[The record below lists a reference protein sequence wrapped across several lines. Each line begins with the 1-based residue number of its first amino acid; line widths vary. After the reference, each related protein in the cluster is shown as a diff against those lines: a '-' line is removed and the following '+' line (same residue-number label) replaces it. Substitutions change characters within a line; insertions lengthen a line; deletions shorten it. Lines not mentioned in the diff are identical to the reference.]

1 MMYNSFPSSD
11 EIYHHGIKG
20 MKWGIRR
27 TPEQLGH
34 KIAGKLKINKKGGKV
49 ETAKDSAKKKSDSPE
64 ETVEQKKKRVLSS
77 RSAKELYDN
86 ADLFTTKELQ
96 DAYNRLTLER
106 NIKNL
111 APKEVSRGKKMVD
124 SYIKG
129 AKTVGEVLSA
139 TNKVLGGIKAFNKIV
154 NGGKSDNDSSDNKKK
169 KTDSKKVDSSSN
181 NSSDNKKKKTDSK
194 KVDSSSNNSSDNAPA
209 SKKTKKRE
217 QRNSADDEPTYEV
230 PDNPRDTARA
240 ARDVYEDAKSETSSE
255 IARYNR
261 SWYNDDNIDAGID
274 FAVNTMAALM
284 DSPIRGLLDDPDRRR
299 R

>member
-34 KIAGKLKINKKGGKV
+34 KIAGKLKIKKKGGKV
-49 ETAKDSAKKKSDSPE
+49 ETTKDSSSKKKSDSPE

-154 NGGKSDNDSSDNKKK
+154 NGGKNDND
-169 KTDSKKVDSSSN
+169 
-181 NSSDNKKKKTDSK
+181 SSDNKKKKTDSK

-217 QRNSADDEPTYEV
+217 RQNSADDEPTYEV
-230 PDNPRDTARA
+230 PDNPRDTAKA

-255 IARYNR
+255 NARYNR

>member
-1 MMYNSFPSSD
+1 MVYNNFPSSD
-11 EIYHHGIKG
+11 AIYHYGIKG

-27 TPEQLGH
+27 TAEQLGH
-34 KIAGKLKINKKGGKV
+34 KVKGKLKIKKKGGKV
-49 ETAKDSAKKKSDSPE
+49 ETTKDSTKKKSDSDE
-64 ETVEQKKKRVLSS
+64 ETVEQKKQRVLSS
-77 RSAKELYDN
+77 RSAKQLYDN

-139 TNKVLGGIKAFNKIV
+139 TNKVLGCIKAFNKIV
-154 NGGKSDNDSSDNKKK
+154 GGDKKKDDNDSSEKKK
-169 KTDSKKVDSSSN
+169 KTDSKKADSSS
-181 NSSDNKKKKTDSK
+181 D
-194 KVDSSSNNSSDNAPA
+194 DSSVKNAKNNRTNKS
-209 SKKTKKRE
+209 
-217 QRNSADDEPTYEV
+217 DDEPNYEV
-230 PDNPRDTARA
+230 PDNPKDTANAVKDAYRE
-240 ARDVYEDAKSETSSE
+240 AREETNRETS
-255 IARYNR
+255 RYSQ

-274 FAVNTMAALM
+274 FAVNTMASLM
-284 DSPIRGLLDDPDRRR
+284 DSPIRGLLEDSNRRR

>member
-34 KIAGKLKINKKGGKV
+34 KIAGKLKIKKKGGKV
-49 ETAKDSAKKKSDSPE
+49 ETTKDSSKKKSDSPE
-64 ETVEQKKKRVLSS
+64 ETVEEKKKRVLSS

-124 SYIKG
+124 NYIKG

-154 NGGKSDNDSSDNKKK
+154 NGGKNDND
-169 KTDSKKVDSSSN
+169 
-181 NSSDNKKKKTDSK
+181 SSDNKKKKTDSK

-209 SKKTKKRE
+209 SEKTKKRE
-217 QRNSADDEPTYEV
+217 RQNSADDEPTYEV
-230 PDNPRDTARA
+230 SDNPRDTAKA

-255 IARYNR
+255 TARYNR

-284 DSPIRGLLDDPDRRR
+284 DSPIRGLRDDPDRRR

>member
-34 KIAGKLKINKKGGKV
+34 KIAGKLKIKKKGGKV
-49 ETAKDSAKKKSDSPE
+49 ETTKDSSKKKSDSPE
-64 ETVEQKKKRVLSS
+64 ETVEEKKKRVLSS

-124 SYIKG
+124 NYIKG

-154 NGGKSDNDSSDNKKK
+154 NGGKNDNDSSD
-169 KTDSKKVDSSSN
+169 S
-181 NSSDNKKKKTDSK
+181 KKKKTDSK

-217 QRNSADDEPTYEV
+217 RQNSADDEPTYKV
-230 PDNPRDTARA
+230 PDNPRDTAKA

-255 IARYNR
+255 ISRYNR